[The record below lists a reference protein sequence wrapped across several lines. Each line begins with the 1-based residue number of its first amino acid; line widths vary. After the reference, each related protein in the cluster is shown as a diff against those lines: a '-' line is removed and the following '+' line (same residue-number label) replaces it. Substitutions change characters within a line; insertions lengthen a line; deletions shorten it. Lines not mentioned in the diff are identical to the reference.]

1 MRSLLVMR
9 WFVVSRDSTFLPMA
23 CKDVNERHHIRIR
36 GTNCYGM
43 THFRAAISI
52 ELPVDPFP
60 PAPIAIRGSVR
71 VPVKPYAALSNT
83 TRVRSTKHNR
93 RCRHARITPRRKSTR
108 PQTKPPT
115 TSPRRCL
122 RWASQATESF
132 RRTVRSFVG
141 GRSSPSS
148 SPSSV
153 GGGEDRSLLP
163 ATTVPPASAP
173 PASMSPAK
181 ADAHFPSTAVPRTV
195 SAMNFS
201 MSGRP
206 KLMETGWPKG
216 NRGLPRLPPRSVAEE
231 RRRWCDGAPC
241 SVVCHPR
248 PVVAAGGTGV
258 MGD

>member
-1 MRSLLVMR
+1 MTDRSALMRSLLVIR

-108 PQTKPPT
+108 PQTKPPA
-115 TSPRRCL
+115 TSPRRCVGL
-122 RWASQATESF
+122 LKLPKVFDAPSVALLGAGLPLPPPLAPSAAARTEACC
-132 RRTVRSFVG
+132 RRPRCPRRRHRQPPCRQQKQMPTSPPPPCPVRS
-141 GRSSPSS
+141 
-148 SPSSV
+148 
-153 GGGEDRSLLP
+153 
-163 ATTVPPASAP
+163 
-173 PASMSPAK
+173 
-181 ADAHFPSTAVPRTV
+181 
-195 SAMNFS
+195 
-201 MSGRP
+201 
-206 KLMETGWPKG
+206 
-216 NRGLPRLPPRSVAEE
+216 
-231 RRRWCDGAPC
+231 RR
-241 SVVCHPR
+241 
-248 PVVAAGGTGV
+248 
-258 MGD
+258 